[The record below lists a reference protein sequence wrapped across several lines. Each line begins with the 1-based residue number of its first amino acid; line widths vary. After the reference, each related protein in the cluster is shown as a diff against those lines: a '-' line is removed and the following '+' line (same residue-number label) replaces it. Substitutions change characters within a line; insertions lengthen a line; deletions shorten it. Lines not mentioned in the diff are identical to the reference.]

1 MYFTINESKIIAK
14 SKKKKK
20 KKRGGVLF
28 NVAMLGRETKKAS
41 TTVPKVLKSVLK
53 GSALKV
59 GSKIHN

>member
-1 MYFTINESKIIAK
+1 
-14 SKKKKK
+14 
-20 KKRGGVLF
+20 LF